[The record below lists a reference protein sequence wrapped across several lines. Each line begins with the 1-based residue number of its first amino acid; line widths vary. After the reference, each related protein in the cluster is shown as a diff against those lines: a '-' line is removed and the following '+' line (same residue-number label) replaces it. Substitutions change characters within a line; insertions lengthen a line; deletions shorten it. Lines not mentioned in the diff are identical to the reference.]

1 MIPSAF
7 DYAAP
12 TTLEEA
18 LGLLAAADSSG
29 ADVKLLAGGQ
39 SLIPVMKLRL
49 ADPSMIVDLGRI
61 PGLSGITDDGAHLT
75 LGAMT
80 PHHQVATDP
89 LIAAHVPLLSHA
101 AATVA
106 DPQVRHRGTFG
117 GALVHADPAGDMP
130 ASVLATDA
138 TFMVTG
144 PGGERAVDAADFF
157 QGYFTTAVAE
167 GEILTSIRV
176 PKYTGWGAHY
186 EKFTRVAQQ
195 WSIVAVAAMVRVE
208 GGVIAEARLGLTNM
222 ASTPLRAT
230 STEQALAGCALTEAA
245 IAAACAHAVEGTEPA
260 SDLNGDAD
268 YRRHLVQ
275 IIAKRAVMS
284 AAGLRPPAGTQ
295 RAGA

>member
-12 TTLEEA
+12 TTLDEA

-49 ADPSMIVDLGRI
+49 ADPSMIIDLGRI
-61 PGLSGITDDGAHLT
+61 PSLSGITDDGAHLT
-75 LGAMT
+75 IGAMT

-89 LIAAHVPLLSHA
+89 LVGAHVPLLSHA

-144 PGGERAVDAADFF
+144 PGGERSVDAPDFF
-157 QGYFTTAVAE
+157 QGYFTTAVEE

-230 STEQALAGCALTEAA
+230 TTEQALAGCALTETA

>member
-12 TTLEEA
+12 ATVAEA
-18 LGLLAAADSSG
+18 LGVLADAGD
-29 ADVKLLAGGQ
+29 DVKLLAGGQ

-49 ADPSMIVDLGRI
+49 ADPAMVVDLGRI
-61 PGLSGITDDGAHLT
+61 GELSGVRDDGDAL
-75 LGAMT
+75 LIGAMT
-80 PHHQVATDP
+80 THHQIATDP
-89 LIAAHVPLLSHA
+89 LIAEHVPLLAKA

-130 ASVLATDA
+130 APVLAADA
-138 TFMVTG
+138 TFILAG
-144 PGGERAVDAADFF
+144 PNGERRVAAADFF
-157 QGYFTTAVAE
+157 QGYFTTAVDD
-167 GEILTSIRV
+167 GEILTHVRV

-208 GGVIAEARLGLTNM
+208 GGTIAEARIGLTNM

-230 STEQALAGCALTEAA
+230 AVEKALMGAPLTRES
-245 IAAACAHAVEGTEPA
+245 IATASAHAAEGTDPA
-260 SDLNGDAD
+260 SDLNGDAA
-268 YRRHLVQ
+268 YRRHLAEVLT
-275 IIAKRAVMS
+275 KRAVIA
-284 AAGLRPPAGTQ
+284 AAGL
-295 RAGA
+295 

>member
-12 TTLEEA
+12 ATVAEA
-18 LGLLAAADSSG
+18 LGVLADAGD
-29 ADVKLLAGGQ
+29 DVKLLAGGQ

-49 ADPSMIVDLGRI
+49 ADPAMVVDLGRI
-61 PGLSGITDDGAHLT
+61 GELSGVRDDGDAL
-75 LGAMT
+75 LIGAMT
-80 PHHQVATDP
+80 THHQIATDP
-89 LIAAHVPLLSHA
+89 LIAEHLPLLAKA

-130 ASVLATDA
+130 APVLATDA
-138 TFMVTG
+138 TFILAG
-144 PGGERAVDAADFF
+144 PNGERRVAAADFF
-157 QGYFTTAVAE
+157 QGYFTTAVDD
-167 GEILTSIRV
+167 GEILTHIRV

-208 GGVIAEARLGLTNM
+208 GGTIAEARIGLTNM

-230 STEQALAGCALTEAA
+230 AVEQALVGAPLTREA
-245 IAAACAHAVEGTEPA
+245 IATASAHAAEGTDPA
-260 SDLNGDAD
+260 SDLNGDAA
-268 YRRHLVQ
+268 YRRHLAEVLT
-275 IIAKRAVMS
+275 KRAVIA
-284 AAGLRPPAGTQ
+284 AAGL
-295 RAGA
+295 

>member
-12 TTLEEA
+12 ATLEEA
-18 LGLLAAADSSG
+18 MTLLAAADSAG
-29 ADVKLLAGGQ
+29 DDVKLLAGGQ

-49 ADPSMIVDLGRI
+49 ADPSMIIDLARI
-61 PGLSGITDDGAHLT
+61 RGLVGVTDDGAFLT
-75 LGAMT
+75 IGAMT
-80 PHHQVATDP
+80 PHHTMATDP
-89 LIAAHVPLLSHA
+89 LIATHVPLLSQA

-117 GALVHADPAGDMP
+117 GALVHADPAGDM
-130 ASVLATDA
+130 LAPSLAAGA
-138 TFMVTG
+138 TFNVTG
-144 PGGERAVDAADFF
+144 PSGSRSVEAADFF
-157 QGYFTTAVAE
+157 QGYFTTDVEE

-208 GGVIAEARLGLTNM
+208 GSVIAEARLGLTNM

-230 STEQALAGCALTEAA
+230 STEQALAGCALTESA
-245 IAAACAHAVEGTEPA
+245 IAAACAHAAEGTDPA

-268 YRRHLVQ
+268 YRLHLVQ
-275 IIAKRAVMS
+275 IVAKRAVMS
-284 AAGLRPPAGTQ
+284 AAGLRPPAGTL
-295 RAGA
+295 RAGV

>member
-12 TTLEEA
+12 ATVAEA
-18 LGLLAAADSSG
+18 LSVLADAGD
-29 ADVKLLAGGQ
+29 DVKLLAGGQ

-49 ADPSMIVDLGRI
+49 ADPAMVVDLGRI
-61 PGLSGITDDGAHLT
+61 GELSGVRDDGDAL
-75 LGAMT
+75 LIGAMT
-80 PHHQVATDP
+80 THHQIATDP
-89 LIAAHVPLLSHA
+89 LIAEHVPLLAKA

-130 ASVLATDA
+130 APVLAADA
-138 TFMVTG
+138 AFILAG
-144 PGGERAVDAADFF
+144 PEGERRVAAADFF
-157 QGYFTTAVAE
+157 QGYFTTAVDD
-167 GEILTSIRV
+167 GEILTHIRV

-208 GGVIAEARLGLTNM
+208 GGTIAEARIGLTNM

-230 STEQALAGCALTEAA
+230 AVEQALVGAPLTREA
-245 IAAACAHAVEGTEPA
+245 IATASAHAAEGTDPA
-260 SDLNGDAD
+260 SDLNGDAA
-268 YRRHLVQ
+268 YRRHLAEVLT
-275 IIAKRAVMS
+275 KRAVIA
-284 AAGLRPPAGTQ
+284 AAGL
-295 RAGA
+295 

>member
-12 TTLEEA
+12 ETLAEA
-18 LGLLAAADSSG
+18 LSLLGSAGD
-29 ADVKLLAGGQ
+29 DVKLLAGGQ

-49 ADPSMIVDLGRI
+49 ADPSMVIDLGRI
-61 PGLSGITDDGAHLT
+61 AELSGVRDDGDAL
-75 LGAMT
+75 LIGAMT

-89 LIAAHVPLLSHA
+89 LVAAHVPLLAKA

-117 GALVHADPAGDMP
+117 GALVHADPAGDLP
-130 ASVLATDA
+130 APALAAGA
-138 TFMVTG
+138 TFIIAG
-144 PGGERAVDAADFF
+144 PGGERRVAAADFF
-157 QGYFTTAVAE
+157 QGYFSTAVGD
-167 GEILTSIRV
+167 GEILTHVRV

-208 GGVIAEARLGLTNM
+208 GNSIAEARIGLTNM

-230 STEQALAGCALTEAA
+230 AVEEALAGSPLTLEA
-245 IAAACAHAVEGTEPA
+245 ITAASAHAAEGSDPA
-260 SDLNGDAD
+260 SDLNGDAA
-268 YRRHLVQ
+268 YRKHLAAVLT
-275 IIAKRAVMS
+275 KRALVA
-284 AAGLRPPAGTQ
+284 AAGL
-295 RAGA
+295 